1 MNKIPLIQRKKI
13 PMRKCIVTNTIL
25 PKREL
30 IRIVINKEGQL
41 FIDKTGKQNGRG
53 AYIQP
58 KLELIPLLIKNKAL
72 ERALKTKIP
81 NEFYEQLIN
90 EIKKNWD

>member
-1 MNKIPLIQRKKI
+1 MNKIPLIQHKKI
-13 PMRKCIVTNTIL
+13 PMRKCIITNTIL

-30 IRIVINKEGQL
+30 IRIVINKKGQL
-41 FIDKTGKQNGRG
+41 LIDKSGKQNGRG

-58 KLELIPLLIKNKAL
+58 KIKLIPLLIKNKAL

-81 NEFYEQLIN
+81 NDFYEQLIN

>member
-1 MNKIPLIQRKKI
+1 MSKIPLMQLKKI
-13 PMRKCIVTNTIL
+13 PMRKCIVTNIIL

-30 IRIVINKEGQL
+30 IRIILNKDGQL

-58 KLELIPLLIKNKAL
+58 KIELIPLLIKNKAL

-81 NEFYEQLIN
+81 HEFYETLMK
-90 EIKKNWD
+90 EIKENWD